1 MPVLDGREV
10 LEYIE
15 AWRNGLWYETPVSL
29 SGLARSFR
37 STPRHSSAIYGKR
50 NILVS
55 CFKPHK
61 LLSREAFSR

>member
-55 CFKPHK
+55 
-61 LLSREAFSR
+61 